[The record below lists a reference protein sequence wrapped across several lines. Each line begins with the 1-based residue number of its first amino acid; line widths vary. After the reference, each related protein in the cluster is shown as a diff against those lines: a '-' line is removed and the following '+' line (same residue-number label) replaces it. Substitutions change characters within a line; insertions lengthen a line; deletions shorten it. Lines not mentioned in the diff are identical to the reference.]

1 MMNQTHPSL
10 EELVD
15 YVHHELPPEQ
25 DAAIHA
31 HLAGCTVCAEL
42 RDTEVRLGE
51 MLREH
56 AHRQERDFPPGLR
69 TRILASAADAPSRAW
84 WFRLSQ
90 VMRPVIAVPVAAA
103 AALVIYFGVHTSHPG
118 AARQATVQAA
128 YYLED
133 HAALAA
139 TVPFGDGAVIPAMFT
154 SDDATADERTVDATR

>member
-1 MMNQTHPSL
+1 MMNQTHPTL

-15 YVHHELPPEQ
+15 YVHHELSPEH

-31 HLAGCTVCAEL
+31 HLAGCAVCSER

-51 MLREH
+51 MLREY
-56 AHRQERDFPPGLR
+56 AQRQERELPPGLR
-69 TRILASAADAPSRAW
+69 TRILASAADEPSRGW

-90 VMRPVIAVPVAAA
+90 MMRPVVALPVAAA
-103 AALVIYFGVHTSHPG
+103 AGLAIFFGVHALHQGP
-118 AARQATVQAA
+118 ARQATVQAA

-139 TVPFGDGAVIPAMFT
+139 TVPFGDGAVIPASFT
-154 SDDATADERTVDATR
+154 SDDATADERTVDEPR